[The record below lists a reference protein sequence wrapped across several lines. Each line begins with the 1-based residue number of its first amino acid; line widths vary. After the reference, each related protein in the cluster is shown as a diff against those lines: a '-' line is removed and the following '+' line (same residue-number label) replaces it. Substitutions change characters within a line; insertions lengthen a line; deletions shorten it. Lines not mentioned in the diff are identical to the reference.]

1 MQIVVGE
8 RGNGDRGRD
17 RGYAYDLAMIYDSPH
32 SRGWA
37 WVGPRALLH
46 VVVVDAYRVCRTLWS
61 RAALD

>member
-1 MQIVVGE
+1 MQIVMQGK
-8 RGNGDRGRD
+8 GKRGRVEQV
-17 RGYAYDLAMIYDSPH
+17 YDLAMIYDSPH
-32 SRGWA
+32 SRGSA